1 VTHGGQEKLVQ
12 DFGGGWWCLKE
23 RAQFEDL
30 VVDEKIILKY
40 TFKEW
45 GRATRTALLW
55 PRIGKRGG
63 LL

>member
-1 VTHGGQEKLVQ
+1 MWGRRGIGTGFWWGR
-12 DFGGGWWCLKE
+12 WCLKE
-23 RAQFEDL
+23 RNNLEDL
-30 VVDEKIILKY
+30 VVDERIILKY
-40 TFKEW
+40 TFKKW